1 MRSRN
6 HPGLLLNN
14 NYRHQYYYSIQN
26 HFGIVKLLLEFNIA
40 PCKNQLCCYNEIPVE
55 HQTHPQSK
63 SGWVLNVNKIKVIGE
78 VLRMAKEIK
87 KEKSLEFENPLAHL
101 LQIGSDKGYV
111 TLDDISDIYPKA
123 ENNVDQLEEAFSALL
138 TADIPYV
145 ESEDEAVEL
154 FEDEDE
160 DILENHDKDLF
171 DEDDPLENISTNDT
185 VGLYIKQAGK
195 VPLLTRVEEQN
206 LTSLIDEGRNAQT
219 RLAEEEL
226 TLEQRE
232 NLSTIVDDG
241 WEAFEHLI
249 QANSRLVI
257 SIAKKYVGRGVSFL
271 DLIQEGNIGMMRAA
285 LKFERDRGYKFSTY
299 ATWWIRQAITRA
311 IADQGRTIR
320 VPVHMGDKINKMIRM
335 QHQLKQDLNRDP
347 NQAELAEALNVTP
360 DDVQDMMK
368 HARRPLSLEM
378 PTGKEDDAQLGD
390 FIADTDVTPPD
401 EEATGILLRE
411 HLQEALAELPPR
423 ETKILEMRYGL
434 VDGRTLTLNEVGKKM
449 GVTRERIRQIEAQAL
464 RRLRNPRIQEKL
476 QAYLD

>member
-1 MRSRN
+1 MTK
-6 HPGLLLNN
+6 
-14 NYRHQYYYSIQN
+14 
-26 HFGIVKLLLEFNIA
+26 VKTSVTE
-40 PCKNQLCCYNEIPVE
+40 Q
-55 HQTHPQSK
+55 
-63 SGWVLNVNKIKVIGE
+63 
-78 VLRMAKEIK
+78 
-87 KEKSLEFENPLAHL
+87 SLELENPLAQL
-101 LQIGSDKGYV
+101 LQLGSVKGFV
-111 TLDDISDIYPKA
+111 TLDDISQLYPKA

-145 ESEDEAVEL
+145 ASEDEIEDNL
-154 FEDEDE
+154 EEEEDEEEEEDDE
-160 DILENHDKDLF
+160 IEGYHDTDNDLF
-171 DEDDPLENISTNDT
+171 DDEDPLENISTNDT

-195 VPLLTRVEEQN
+195 VPLLTREEEQN
-206 LTSLIDEGRNAQT
+206 LTSLIDEGRKAQR
-219 RLAEEEL
+219 RLADEDLSQSE
-226 TLEQRE
+226 RD
-232 NLSTIVDDG
+232 NLSEIVNQG

-285 LKFERDRGYKFSTY
+285 LKFERARGYKFSTY

-335 QHQLKQDLNRDP
+335 QHQLKQELNRDP
-347 NQAELAEALNVTP
+347 NPVELAEALNVTP

-378 PTGKEDDAQLGD
+378 PTGKEDDAMLGD
-390 FIADTDVTPPD
+390 FIADTEITPPD
-401 EEATGILLRE
+401 EEATNILLKE
-411 HLQEALAELPPR
+411 HLQEALSELPPR

>member
-1 MRSRN
+1 M
-6 HPGLLLNN
+6 
-14 NYRHQYYYSIQN
+14 
-26 HFGIVKLLLEFNIA
+26 
-40 PCKNQLCCYNEIPVE
+40 
-55 HQTHPQSK
+55 
-63 SGWVLNVNKIKVIGE
+63 
-78 VLRMAKEIK
+78 K
-87 KEKSLEFENPLAHL
+87 KEMLEETTFEGENPLAHL

-111 TLDDISDIYPKA
+111 TLDDIADIYPKA
-123 ENNVDQLEEAFSALL
+123 ENNVEQLEEAFSALL

-145 ESEDEAVEL
+145 ENEEEAQEL
-154 FEDEDE
+154 FAADDVGDLEDPGD
-160 DILENHDKDLF
+160 DLF
-171 DEDDPLENISTNDT
+171 DDEDDPLENISTNDT

-195 VPLLTRVEEQN
+195 VPLLTREEEQN
-206 LTSLIDEGRNAQT
+206 LTKLIDQGRKAQKK
-219 RLAEEEL
+219 LAEDEL

-232 NLSTIVDDG
+232 ELSRTVDEG

-347 NQAELAEALNVTP
+347 NQDELAEALNVSP

-390 FIADTDVTPPD
+390 FIADTDVVPPD

-423 ETKILEMRYGL
+423 ETRILEMRYGL
-434 VDGRTLTLNEVGKKM
+434 IDGRTLTLNEVGKKM

>member
-1 MRSRN
+1 MSN
-6 HPGLLLNN
+6 
-14 NYRHQYYYSIQN
+14 
-26 HFGIVKLLLEFNIA
+26 KNI
-40 PCKNQLCCYNEIPVE
+40 
-55 HQTHPQSK
+55 
-63 SGWVLNVNKIKVIGE
+63 
-78 VLRMAKEIK
+78 KETTI
-87 KEKSLEFENPLAHL
+87 EYENPLAHL

-111 TLDDISDIYPKA
+111 TLDDISEIYPKA

-145 ESEDEAVEL
+145 ESEDEAEEL
-154 FEDEDE
+154 FQDDGEDLDTVGN
-160 DILENHDKDLF
+160 ILF
-171 DEDDPLENISTNDT
+171 DEDDPLENISTSDT

-195 VPLLTRVEEQN
+195 VPLLTREEEQN
-206 LTSLIDEGRNAQT
+206 ITRVIDKGRKVQK

-226 TLEQRE
+226 TLDERE
-232 NLSTIVDDG
+232 ALSEIVDEG
-241 WEAFEHLI
+241 WDAFEHLI

-285 LKFERDRGYKFSTY
+285 LKFERARGYKFSTY

-347 NQAELAEALNVTP
+347 NQEELAEALNVTP
-360 DDVQDMMK
+360 NDVQDMMK

-390 FIADTDVTPPD
+390 FIADADVIPPD

-411 HLQEALAELPPR
+411 DLQDALAELPPR
-423 ETKILEMRYGL
+423 ETRILEMRYGL
-434 VDGRTLTLNEVGKKM
+434 IDGRTLTLNEVGKKM

>member
-1 MRSRN
+1 M
-6 HPGLLLNN
+6 
-14 NYRHQYYYSIQN
+14 
-26 HFGIVKLLLEFNIA
+26 
-40 PCKNQLCCYNEIPVE
+40 
-55 HQTHPQSK
+55 
-63 SGWVLNVNKIKVIGE
+63 
-78 VLRMAKEIK
+78 MKEMI
-87 KEKSLEFENPLAHL
+87 EETTFDGENPLAHL

-111 TLDDISDIYPKA
+111 TLDDIADIYPKA
-123 ENNVDQLEEAFSALL
+123 ENNVEQLEEAFSALL

-145 ESEDEAVEL
+145 ENEEEAQEL
-154 FEDEDE
+154 FATDEGDE
-160 DILENHDKDLF
+160 LGDPEGGLF
-171 DEDDPLENISTNDT
+171 DDEDDPLENISTNDT

-195 VPLLTRVEEQN
+195 VPLLTREEEQN
-206 LTSLIDEGRNAQT
+206 LTKLIDKGRKAQKK
-219 RLAEEEL
+219 LAEDEL

-232 NLSTIVDDG
+232 KLSMTVDEG

-347 NQAELAEALNVTP
+347 NQDELAEALNVSP

-390 FIADTDVTPPD
+390 FIADTDVMPPD

-423 ETKILEMRYGL
+423 ETRILEMRYGL
-434 VDGRTLTLNEVGKKM
+434 IDGRTLTLNEVGKKM

>member
-1 MRSRN
+1 MSN
-6 HPGLLLNN
+6 
-14 NYRHQYYYSIQN
+14 
-26 HFGIVKLLLEFNIA
+26 KNI
-40 PCKNQLCCYNEIPVE
+40 
-55 HQTHPQSK
+55 
-63 SGWVLNVNKIKVIGE
+63 
-78 VLRMAKEIK
+78 KETTI
-87 KEKSLEFENPLAHL
+87 EYENPLAHL

-111 TLDDISDIYPKA
+111 TLDDISEIYPKA

-145 ESEDEAVEL
+145 ESEDEAEEL
-154 FEDEDE
+154 FQDDGEDMDTVGN
-160 DILENHDKDLF
+160 ILF
-171 DEDDPLENISTNDT
+171 DEDDPLENISTSDT

-195 VPLLTRVEEQN
+195 VPLLTREEEQN
-206 LTSLIDEGRNAQT
+206 ITQVIDKGRIAQK

-226 TLEQRE
+226 TLDERE
-232 NLSTIVDDG
+232 ALSEIVDEG
-241 WEAFEHLI
+241 WDAFEHLI

-285 LKFERDRGYKFSTY
+285 LKFERARGYKFSTY

-347 NQAELAEALNVTP
+347 NQDELAEALNVTP
-360 DDVQDMMK
+360 NDIQDMMK

-390 FIADTDVTPPD
+390 FIADADVMPPD

-423 ETKILEMRYGL
+423 ETRILEMRYGL

>member
-1 MRSRN
+1 MTK
-6 HPGLLLNN
+6 
-14 NYRHQYYYSIQN
+14 
-26 HFGIVKLLLEFNIA
+26 VKTSVTEQTLE
-40 PCKNQLCCYNEIPVE
+40 L
-55 HQTHPQSK
+55 
-63 SGWVLNVNKIKVIGE
+63 
-78 VLRMAKEIK
+78 
-87 KEKSLEFENPLAHL
+87 EKPLAQL
-101 LQIGSDKGYV
+101 LQLGSDKGFV
-111 TLDDISDIYPKA
+111 TLDDISQLYPKA

-145 ESEDEAVEL
+145 ASEDEIEDVIEEEDDDE
-154 FEDEDE
+154 EDE
-160 DILENHDKDLF
+160 LERYHETDNDLF
-171 DEDDPLENISTNDT
+171 DDEDPLENISTNDT

-195 VPLLTRVEEQN
+195 VPLLTREEEQN
-206 LTSLIDEGRNAQT
+206 LTSLIDEGRKAQK
-219 RLAEEEL
+219 RLAEDDLSQSE
-226 TLEQRE
+226 RE
-232 NLSTIVDDG
+232 NLSKIVNEG

-335 QHQLKQDLNRDP
+335 QHQLKQELNRDP
-347 NQAELAEALNVTP
+347 NPVELAEALNVTP

-378 PTGKEDDAQLGD
+378 PTGKEDDALLGD
-390 FIADTDVTPPD
+390 FIADTEVTPPD
-401 EEATGILLRE
+401 EEATNILLRE
-411 HLQEALAELPPR
+411 HLQEALSELPPR

>member
-1 MRSRN
+1 MTK
-6 HPGLLLNN
+6 
-14 NYRHQYYYSIQN
+14 
-26 HFGIVKLLLEFNIA
+26 VKTSVTE
-40 PCKNQLCCYNEIPVE
+40 Q
-55 HQTHPQSK
+55 
-63 SGWVLNVNKIKVIGE
+63 
-78 VLRMAKEIK
+78 
-87 KEKSLEFENPLAHL
+87 SLELENPLAQL
-101 LQIGSDKGYV
+101 LQLGSVKGFV
-111 TLDDISDIYPKA
+111 TLDDISQLYPKA

-145 ESEDEAVEL
+145 ASEDEIEDNL
-154 FEDEDE
+154 EEEEDEEEEDDE
-160 DILENHDKDLF
+160 IEGYHDTDNDLF
-171 DEDDPLENISTNDT
+171 DDEDPLENISTNDT

-195 VPLLTRVEEQN
+195 VPLLTREEEQN
-206 LTSLIDEGRNAQT
+206 LTSLIDEGRKAQR
-219 RLAEEEL
+219 RLADEDLSQSE
-226 TLEQRE
+226 RD
-232 NLSTIVDDG
+232 NLSEIVNQG

-285 LKFERDRGYKFSTY
+285 LKFERARGYKFSTY

-335 QHQLKQDLNRDP
+335 QHQLKQELNRDP
-347 NQAELAEALNVTP
+347 NPVELAEALNVTP

-378 PTGKEDDAQLGD
+378 PTGKEDDAMLGD
-390 FIADTDVTPPD
+390 FIADTEITPPD
-401 EEATGILLRE
+401 EEATNILLKE
-411 HLQEALAELPPR
+411 HLQEALSELPPR

>member
-1 MRSRN
+1 MAEQT
-6 HPGLLLNN
+6 LNN
-14 NYRHQYYYSIQN
+14 
-26 HFGIVKLLLEFNIA
+26 EA
-40 PCKNQLCCYNEIPVE
+40 
-55 HQTHPQSK
+55 
-63 SGWVLNVNKIKVIGE
+63 VI
-78 VLRMAKEIK
+78 
-87 KEKSLEFENPLAHL
+87 FENPLAHL
-101 LQIGSDKGYV
+101 LKIGREKGYV
-111 TLDDISDIYPKA
+111 TLDDILEVFPKA

-138 TADIPYV
+138 TASIPYV
-145 ESEDEAVEL
+145 ENEEEADDLMEEDQESDEL
-154 FEDEDE
+154 NGEDSGYFDDED
-160 DILENHDKDLF
+160 
-171 DEDDPLENISTNDT
+171 PLQNISTSDT

-195 VPLLTRVEEQN
+195 VPLLTREEEQE
-206 LTSLIDEGRNAQT
+206 LTELIEEGRKAQKK
-219 RLAEEEL
+219 LASEEL
-226 TLEQRE
+226 TLEER
-232 NLSTIVDDG
+232 NSLSEIVDRG
-241 WEAFEHLI
+241 WAAYEHLI

-347 NQAELAEALNVTP
+347 NQDELAEALNVTP
-360 DDVQDMMK
+360 DDIQDMMK

-390 FIADTDVTPPD
+390 FIPDKEITPPD

-411 HLQEALAELPPR
+411 DLQEALADLPPR

-434 VDGRTLTLNEVGKKM
+434 VDGKTLTLNEVGKKM

-464 RRLRNPRIQEKL
+464 RRLRNPRTQEKL

>member
-1 MRSRN
+1 MDSM
-6 HPGLLLNN
+6 L
-14 NYRHQYYYSIQN
+14 
-26 HFGIVKLLLEFNIA
+26 KE
-40 PCKNQLCCYNEIPVE
+40 
-55 HQTHPQSK
+55 
-63 SGWVLNVNKIKVIGE
+63 SG
-78 VLRMAKEIK
+78 
-87 KEKSLEFENPLAHL
+87 KEKTMELENPLAHL

-111 TLDDISDIYPKA
+111 TLDDISDVFPKA

-145 ESEDEAVEL
+145 ENEEEAEDL
-154 FEDEDE
+154 FEDVADDELEGHEED
-160 DILENHDKDLF
+160 DFF
-171 DEDDPLENISTNDT
+171 DEEDPLQNISTNDT

-195 VPLLTRVEEQN
+195 VPLLTRDEEQK
-206 LTSLIDEGRNAQT
+206 LTSLIDDGRKAQK

-226 TLEQRE
+226 TLEERE
-232 NLSTIVDDG
+232 NLSTIVDEG

-347 NQAELAEALNVTP
+347 NQDELAEALNVTP

-434 VDGRTLTLNEVGKKM
+434 IDGRTLTLNEVGKKM

>member
-1 MRSRN
+1 M
-6 HPGLLLNN
+6 
-14 NYRHQYYYSIQN
+14 
-26 HFGIVKLLLEFNIA
+26 VK
-40 PCKNQLCCYNEIPVE
+40 EIIKE
-55 HQTHPQSK
+55 TA
-63 SGWVLNVNKIKVIGE
+63 KIKEG
-78 VLRMAKEIK
+78 
-87 KEKSLEFENPLAHL
+87 ENPLAYL
-101 LQIGSDKGYV
+101 LQIGRDKGYV
-111 TLDDISDIYPKA
+111 TLDDISAAFPQA

-145 ESEDEAVEL
+145 ESEDEAEEL
-154 FEDEDE
+154 FEEEDEDFDEEEDEEDEDE
-160 DILENHDKDLF
+160 EEEEGEAVDELDGHERDFF

-195 VPLLTRVEEQN
+195 VPLLTKDEEQQ
-206 LTSLIDEGRNAQT
+206 LTSLIDEGRRAQK
-219 RLAEEEL
+219 RLAQEGLTPEE
-226 TLEQRE
+226 RE
-232 NLSTIVDDG
+232 NLSEIVDQG

-347 NQAELAEALNVTP
+347 NADELAEALNVTP

-378 PTGKEDDAQLGD
+378 PTGKEDDAMLGD
-390 FIADTDVTPPD
+390 FIADTDVIPPD

-423 ETKILEMRYGL
+423 ETRILEMRYGL
-434 VDGRTLTLNEVGKKM
+434 IDGKTLTLNEVGKKM

>member
-1 MRSRN
+1 MS
-6 HPGLLLNN
+6 LLL
-14 NYRHQYYYSIQN
+14 
-26 HFGIVKLLLEFNIA
+26 
-40 PCKNQLCCYNEIPVE
+40 
-55 HQTHPQSK
+55 T
-63 SGWVLNVNKIKVIGE
+63 NVGSMME
-78 VLRMAKEIK
+78 EMLKESTF
-87 KEKSLEFENPLAHL
+87 EGENPLAHL

-111 TLDDISDIYPKA
+111 TLDDIADVYPKA
-123 ENNVDQLEEAFSALL
+123 ENNVEQLEEAFSALL

-145 ESEDEAVEL
+145 ENEEEAQEL
-154 FEDEDE
+154 FAVDEDE
-160 DILENHDKDLF
+160 DLGDSDDVLF
-171 DEDDPLENISTNDT
+171 DDDDPLENISTNDT

-195 VPLLTRVEEQN
+195 VPLLTREEEQN
-206 LTSLIDEGRNAQT
+206 LTKLIDKGRKAQK
-219 RLAEEEL
+219 RLAEDEL
-226 TLEQRE
+226 TLKQRE
-232 NLSTIVDDG
+232 EFSRTVDEG
-241 WEAFEHLI
+241 WDAFEHLI

-347 NQAELAEALNVTP
+347 NQDELAEALNVSP

-390 FIADTDVTPPD
+390 FIADTDVMPPD

-423 ETKILEMRYGL
+423 ETRILEMRYGL
-434 VDGRTLTLNEVGKKM
+434 IDGRTLTLNEVGKKM

>member
-1 MRSRN
+1 M
-6 HPGLLLNN
+6 
-14 NYRHQYYYSIQN
+14 
-26 HFGIVKLLLEFNIA
+26 
-40 PCKNQLCCYNEIPVE
+40 NE
-55 HQTHPQSK
+55 
-63 SGWVLNVNKIKVIGE
+63 
-78 VLRMAKEIK
+78 EIK
-87 KEKSLEFENPLAHL
+87 KEQITVFENPLAHL
-101 LQIGSDKGYV
+101 LQIGRDKGYV
-111 TLDDISDIYPKA
+111 TLDDISIIYPKA

-138 TADIPYV
+138 TADIPYL
-145 ESEDEAVEL
+145 ENEEEALEL
-154 FEDEDE
+154 FEDEDLDE
-160 DILENHDKDLF
+160 DEEEEEDEDDELVDHDSDLF
-171 DEDDPLENISTNDT
+171 DEEDPLENISTNDT

-195 VPLLTRVEEQN
+195 VPLLTRDEEQN
-206 LTSLIDEGRNAQT
+206 LTSLIDIGRRAQT

-226 TLEQRE
+226 TLEERE
-232 NLSTIVDDG
+232 NLSEIVDEG

-257 SIAKKYVGRGVSFL
+257 SIAKKYVGRGVAFL

-285 LKFERDRGYKFSTY
+285 LKFERNRGYKFSTY

-347 NQAELAEALNVTP
+347 NQEELADALNVTP

-390 FIADTDVTPPD
+390 FIADTDVIPPD
-401 EEATGILLRE
+401 EEATGIMLRE

-423 ETKILEMRYGL
+423 ETRILEMRYGL
-434 VDGRTLTLNEVGKKM
+434 IDGRTLTLNEVGKKM

>member
-1 MRSRN
+1 MRKK
-6 HPGLLLNN
+6 
-14 NYRHQYYYSIQN
+14 SI
-26 HFGIVKLLLEFNIA
+26 EE
-40 PCKNQLCCYNEIPVE
+40 PTMEYE
-55 HQTHPQSK
+55 T
-63 SGWVLNVNKIKVIGE
+63 
-78 VLRMAKEIK
+78 
-87 KEKSLEFENPLAHL
+87 PLANL

-111 TLDDISDIYPKA
+111 TLDDISEIYPKA

-145 ESEDEAVEL
+145 ESEEEAEELLADDVE
-154 FEDEDE
+154 D
-160 DILENHDKDLF
+160 DLDDVDGGYY
-171 DEDDPLENISTNDT
+171 DEDDPLKNISTSDT

-195 VPLLTRVEEQN
+195 VPLLTREEEQN
-206 LTSLIDEGRNAQT
+206 LTWIIDKGRKAQKI
-219 RLAEEEL
+219 LAEAEL
-226 TLEQRE
+226 TLKERE
-232 NLSTIVDDG
+232 SLSLTVDEG

-347 NQAELAEALNVTP
+347 NQKELAEALNVSP

-390 FIADTDVTPPD
+390 FIADNDVIPPD

-411 HLQEALAELPPR
+411 HLQEVLAELPPR
-423 ETKILEMRYGL
+423 ETRILEMRYGL
-434 VDGRTLTLNEVGKKM
+434 IDGRTLTLNEVGKKM

-464 RRLRNPRIQEKL
+464 RRLRNPRIQDKL

>member
-1 MRSRN
+1 MGFKCR
-6 HPGLLLNN
+6 
-14 NYRHQYYYSIQN
+14 
-26 HFGIVKLLLEFNIA
+26 
-40 PCKNQLCCYNEIPVE
+40 
-55 HQTHPQSK
+55 
-63 SGWVLNVNKIKVIGE
+63 KIKVFGE
-78 VLRMAKEIK
+78 VLRMTKEIK
-87 KEKSLEFENPLAHL
+87 KEKTLEVENPLAHL

-145 ESEDEAVEL
+145 ESEDEAEEL
-154 FEDEDE
+154 TENEDEDALE
-160 DILENHDKDLF
+160 DHDRDIF

-195 VPLLTRVEEQN
+195 VPLLTRDEEQN
-206 LTSLIDEGRNAQT
+206 LTSLIENGRKAQV

-232 NLSTIVDDG
+232 NLSTIVDEG
-241 WEAFEHLI
+241 WKAFEHLI

-347 NQAELAEALNVTP
+347 NQEELAEALNVTP

-390 FIADTDVTPPD
+390 FIADTDITPPD
-401 EEATGILLRE
+401 EEATGIMLRE

>member
-1 MRSRN
+1 MDS
-6 HPGLLLNN
+6 
-14 NYRHQYYYSIQN
+14 
-26 HFGIVKLLLEFNIA
+26 
-40 PCKNQLCCYNEIPVE
+40 
-55 HQTHPQSK
+55 
-63 SGWVLNVNKIKVIGE
+63 
-78 VLRMAKEIK
+78 
-87 KEKSLEFENPLAHL
+87 ENPLAQL
-101 LQIGSDKGYV
+101 LQLGSNKGYV
-111 TLDDISDIYPKA
+111 TLDDISQLYPKA
-123 ENNVDQLEEAFSALL
+123 ENNVEQLEEAFSALL

-145 ESEDEAVEL
+145 ATEEEIEDLLEE
-154 FEDEDE
+154 EDEDE
-160 DILENHDKDLF
+160 IEEELSEFNEHDEDLF
-171 DEDDPLENISTNDT
+171 DEEDPLENISTNDT

-195 VPLLTRVEEQN
+195 VPLLTREEEQN
-206 LTSLIDEGRNAQT
+206 LTSLIDEGRKAQK
-219 RLAEEEL
+219 RLADDEL
-226 TLEQRE
+226 SAVDRE
-232 NLSTIVDDG
+232 RLSEIVDEG

-335 QHQLKQDLNRDP
+335 QHQLKQELNRDP
-347 NQAELAEALNVTP
+347 NPDELAEALNVTP

-378 PTGKEDDAQLGD
+378 PTGKEDDAMLGD
-390 FIADTDVTPPD
+390 FIADTDITPPD
-401 EEATGILLRE
+401 EEATNILLRE
-411 HLQEALAELPPR
+411 HLQEALSELPPR

>member
-1 MRSRN
+1 MTK
-6 HPGLLLNN
+6 
-14 NYRHQYYYSIQN
+14 
-26 HFGIVKLLLEFNIA
+26 VKTSVTE
-40 PCKNQLCCYNEIPVE
+40 
-55 HQTHPQSK
+55 QT
-63 SGWVLNVNKIKVIGE
+63 LD
-78 VLRMAKEIK
+78 
-87 KEKSLEFENPLAHL
+87 FENPLAQL
-101 LQIGSDKGYV
+101 LQLGSDKGFV
-111 TLDDISDIYPKA
+111 TLDDISQLYPKA

-145 ESEDEAVEL
+145 ASEDEIDDGIEEDEDDEE
-154 FEDEDE
+154 EDEDE
-160 DILENHDKDLF
+160 LDGYHDTDNDLF
-171 DEDDPLENISTNDT
+171 DDEDPLENISTNDT

-195 VPLLTRVEEQN
+195 VPLLTREEEQN
-206 LTSLIDEGRNAQT
+206 LTSLIDEGRKAQI
-219 RLAEEEL
+219 RLAEDDLSQSE
-226 TLEQRE
+226 RE
-232 NLSTIVDDG
+232 KLSEIVNEG

-335 QHQLKQDLNRDP
+335 QHQLKQELNRDP
-347 NQAELAEALNVTP
+347 NPVELAEALNVTP

-378 PTGKEDDAQLGD
+378 PTGKEDDALLGD
-390 FIADTDVTPPD
+390 FIADTEITPPD
-401 EEATGILLRE
+401 EEATNILLRE
-411 HLQEALAELPPR
+411 HLQEALSELPPR

>member
-1 MRSRN
+1 MGFKVSK
-6 HPGLLLNN
+6 
-14 NYRHQYYYSIQN
+14 YK
-26 HFGIVKLLLEFNIA
+26 GICE
-40 PCKNQLCCYNEIPVE
+40 VE
-55 HQTHPQSK
+55 SMLK
-63 SGWVLNVNKIKVIGE
+63 ES
-78 VLRMAKEIK
+78 AKEK
-87 KEKSLEFENPLAHL
+87 TMELENPLAHL

-111 TLDDISDIYPKA
+111 TLDDISDVFPKA

-145 ESEDEAVEL
+145 ENEEEAEDLFEEAVE
-154 FEDEDE
+154 DE
-160 DILENHDKDLF
+160 LEGHEVDDFF
-171 DEDDPLENISTNDT
+171 DEEDPLQNISTNDT

-195 VPLLTRVEEQN
+195 VPLLTRDEEQK
-206 LTSLIDEGRNAQT
+206 LTSLIDDGRKAQK

-226 TLEQRE
+226 TLEERE
-232 NLSTIVDDG
+232 NLSAIVDEG

-347 NQAELAEALNVTP
+347 NQDELAEALNVTP

-434 VDGRTLTLNEVGKKM
+434 IDGRTLTLNEVGKKM

>member
-1 MRSRN
+1 MTKEM
-6 HPGLLLNN
+6 L
-14 NYRHQYYYSIQN
+14 
-26 HFGIVKLLLEFNIA
+26 K
-40 PCKNQLCCYNEIPVE
+40 E
-55 HQTHPQSK
+55 HVS
-63 SGWVLNVNKIKVIGE
+63 E
-78 VLRMAKEIK
+78 R
-87 KEKSLEFENPLAHL
+87 ENPLAYL
-101 LQIGSDKGYV
+101 LQIGHDKGYV
-111 TLDDISDIYPKA
+111 TLDDISEIFPKA
-123 ENNVDQLEEAFSALL
+123 EDNVDQLEEAFSALL

-145 ESEDEAVEL
+145 ENEEEAESL
-154 FEDEDE
+154 FEDDLDDGLDELDE
-160 DILENHDKDLF
+160 DYF
-171 DEDDPLENISTNDT
+171 DEDDPLENISTSDT

-195 VPLLTRVEEQN
+195 VPLLTRDEEQN
-206 LTSLIDEGRNAQT
+206 LTNLIDKGRKAQK
-219 RLAEEEL
+219 RLAEEDLSKEKREEL
-226 TLEQRE
+226 SEV
-232 NLSTIVDDG
+232 VDDG

-347 NQAELAEALNVTP
+347 NPDELAEALNVTP
-360 DDVQDMMK
+360 EDVQDMMK

-423 ETKILEMRYGL
+423 ETRILEMRYGL
-434 VDGRTLTLNEVGKKM
+434 IDGRTLTLNEVGKKM

>member
-1 MRSRN
+1 M
-6 HPGLLLNN
+6 
-14 NYRHQYYYSIQN
+14 
-26 HFGIVKLLLEFNIA
+26 
-40 PCKNQLCCYNEIPVE
+40 
-55 HQTHPQSK
+55 
-63 SGWVLNVNKIKVIGE
+63 NKE
-78 VLRMAKEIK
+78 MLKETTF
-87 KEKSLEFENPLAHL
+87 EGENPLAHL

-111 TLDDISDIYPKA
+111 TLDDIADIYPKA
-123 ENNVDQLEEAFSALL
+123 ENNVEQLEEAFSALL
-138 TADIPYV
+138 SADIPYV
-145 ESEDEAVEL
+145 ENEEEAKEL
-154 FEDEDE
+154 FSVDDDDDLRDQVDDFFDDE
-160 DILENHDKDLF
+160 
-171 DEDDPLENISTNDT
+171 DPLENISTNDT

-195 VPLLTRVEEQN
+195 VPLLTREEEQN
-206 LTSLIDEGRNAQT
+206 LTKLIDKGRKAQKK
-219 RLAEEEL
+219 LAEDEL

-232 NLSTIVDDG
+232 ELSRTVDEG
-241 WEAFEHLI
+241 WAAFEHLI

-347 NQAELAEALNVTP
+347 NQDELAEALNVTP

-390 FIADTDVTPPD
+390 FIADTDVIPPD

-423 ETKILEMRYGL
+423 ETRILEMRYGL
-434 VDGRTLTLNEVGKKM
+434 IDGRTLTLNEVGKKM

>member
-1 MRSRN
+1 MTK
-6 HPGLLLNN
+6 
-14 NYRHQYYYSIQN
+14 
-26 HFGIVKLLLEFNIA
+26 VKSSVTE
-40 PCKNQLCCYNEIPVE
+40 Q
-55 HQTHPQSK
+55 
-63 SGWVLNVNKIKVIGE
+63 
-78 VLRMAKEIK
+78 
-87 KEKSLEFENPLAHL
+87 SLELENPIAQL
-101 LQIGSDKGYV
+101 LQLGSNKGFV
-111 TLDDISDIYPKA
+111 TLDDISQLYPKA

-145 ESEDEAVEL
+145 ASADEIEDHL
-154 FEDEDE
+154 EDEDE
-160 DILENHDKDLF
+160 EDEEDELEGYHETDHDLF
-171 DEDDPLENISTNDT
+171 VDEDPLENISTNDT

-195 VPLLTRVEEQN
+195 VPLLTREEEQN
-206 LTSLIDEGRNAQT
+206 LTSLIDEGRKAQK
-219 RLAEEEL
+219 RLADDGLSQSE
-226 TLEQRE
+226 RE
-232 NLSTIVDDG
+232 NLSEIVNQG

-335 QHQLKQDLNRDP
+335 QHQLKQELNRDP
-347 NQAELAEALNVTP
+347 NPVELAEALNVTP

-378 PTGKEDDAQLGD
+378 PTGKEDDALLGD
-390 FIADTDVTPPD
+390 FIADTEITPPD
-401 EEATGILLRE
+401 EEATNILLRE
-411 HLQEALAELPPR
+411 HLQEALSELPPR

>member
-1 MRSRN
+1 MGFNSPFNWTTIR
-6 HPGLLLNN
+6 
-14 NYRHQYYYSIQN
+14 
-26 HFGIVKLLLEFNIA
+26 EFNSMTEKA
-40 PCKNQLCCYNEIPVE
+40 
-55 HQTHPQSK
+55 
-63 SGWVLNVNKIKVIGE
+63 LNHEALK
-78 VLRMAKEIK
+78 L
-87 KEKSLEFENPLAHL
+87 ENPLAYL
-101 LQIGSDKGYV
+101 LKIGREKGYV
-111 TLDDISDIYPKA
+111 TLDDILEVFPKA

-138 TADIPYV
+138 TASIPYV
-145 ESEDEAVEL
+145 ENEEEADDLLEEDQEGDDVNGEDSGY
-154 FEDEDE
+154 FDDED
-160 DILENHDKDLF
+160 
-171 DEDDPLENISTNDT
+171 PLQNISTSDT

-195 VPLLTRVEEQN
+195 VPLLTREEEQD
-206 LTSLIDEGRNAQT
+206 LTELIEEGRKAQKK
-219 RLAEEEL
+219 LASDEL
-226 TLEQRE
+226 TLDER
-232 NLSTIVDDG
+232 NALSEIVDRG
-241 WEAFEHLI
+241 WAAYEHLI

-347 NQAELAEALNVTP
+347 KQHELAEALNVTP

-390 FIADTDVTPPD
+390 FIPDKEITPPD

-411 HLQEALAELPPR
+411 HLQEALSELPPR

-434 VDGRTLTLNEVGKKM
+434 VDGKTLTLNEVGKKM

>member
-1 MRSRN
+1 MKEEMT
-6 HPGLLLNN
+6 
-14 NYRHQYYYSIQN
+14 
-26 HFGIVKLLLEFNIA
+26 IV
-40 PCKNQLCCYNEIPVE
+40 QV
-55 HQTHPQSK
+55 S
-63 SGWVLNVNKIKVIGE
+63 E
-78 VLRMAKEIK
+78 V
-87 KEKSLEFENPLAHL
+87 ENPLAQL
-101 LQIGSDKGYV
+101 LKIGRDKGYV
-111 TLDDISDIYPKA
+111 TLDDISEIYPKA

-145 ESEDEAVEL
+145 ESEDEAEEL
-154 FEDEDE
+154 FEEE
-160 DILENHDKDLF
+160 IEEELENHDSDLF
-171 DEDDPLENISTNDT
+171 DDEDPLENISTNDT

-195 VPLLTRVEEQN
+195 VPLLTRDEEQN
-206 LTSLIDEGRNAQT
+206 LTSLIDKGRKAQV

-226 TLEQRE
+226 TLDERVS
-232 NLSTIVDDG
+232 LSAIVDRG

-335 QHQLKQDLNRDP
+335 QHQLKQDLNREP
-347 NQAELAEALNVTP
+347 NEDELAEALNVTP

-390 FIADTDVTPPD
+390 FIADADVMPPD
-401 EEATGILLRE
+401 EEATGILLQGASSRS
-411 HLQEALAELPPR
+411 
-423 ETKILEMRYGL
+423 TG
-434 VDGRTLTLNEVGKKM
+434 
-449 GVTRERIRQIEAQAL
+449 
-464 RRLRNPRIQEKL
+464 
-476 QAYLD
+476 

>member
-1 MRSRN
+1 MGFKC
-6 HPGLLLNN
+6 H
-14 NYRHQYYYSIQN
+14 
-26 HFGIVKLLLEFNIA
+26 
-40 PCKNQLCCYNEIPVE
+40 
-55 HQTHPQSK
+55 
-63 SGWVLNVNKIKVIGE
+63 KIKVSGE
-78 VLRMAKEIK
+78 VLRMTKEIN
-87 KEKSLEFENPLAHL
+87 KEKPLEFENPLAHL

-145 ESEDEAVEL
+145 ESEDEAEEL
-154 FEDEDE
+154 TENEDEDTLG
-160 DILENHDKDLF
+160 DHDRDLF

-195 VPLLTRVEEQN
+195 VPLLTRDEEQK
-206 LTSLIDEGRNAQT
+206 LTSLIENGRKAQVS
-219 RLAEEEL
+219 LAEEEL

-232 NLSTIVDDG
+232 NLSTIVDEG
-241 WEAFEHLI
+241 WGAFEHLI

-347 NQAELAEALNVTP
+347 NQDELAEALNVTP

-390 FIADTDVTPPD
+390 FIADTDNTPPD
-401 EEATGILLRE
+401 EEATGIMLRE

>member
-1 MRSRN
+1 MGFQCVTTDR
-6 HPGLLLNN
+6 
-14 NYRHQYYYSIQN
+14 
-26 HFGIVKLLLEFNIA
+26 
-40 PCKNQLCCYNEIPVE
+40 
-55 HQTHPQSK
+55 
-63 SGWVLNVNKIKVIGE
+63 VLVVVMNKIKTSTPERIVD
-78 VLRMAKEIK
+78 
-87 KEKSLEFENPLAHL
+87 SENPLAQL
-101 LQIGSDKGYV
+101 LQLGSDKGYV
-111 TLDDISDIYPKA
+111 TLDDISHLYPKA

-145 ESEDEAVEL
+145 ASEQDIEDLLEEEEEVEVEDEHEL
-154 FEDEDE
+154 NEFGEHDE
-160 DILENHDKDLF
+160 DLF
-171 DEDDPLENISTNDT
+171 DEEDPLENISTNDT

-195 VPLLTRVEEQN
+195 VPLLTREEEQK
-206 LTSLIDEGRNAQT
+206 LTSLIDEGRKAQK
-219 RLAEEEL
+219 RLADDDLSPIE
-226 TLEQRE
+226 RE
-232 NLSTIVDDG
+232 RLSEIVDEG

-335 QHQLKQDLNRDP
+335 QHQLKQELNRDP
-347 NQAELAEALNVTP
+347 NPDELAEALNVTP

-378 PTGKEDDAQLGD
+378 PTGKEDDAMLGD
-390 FIADTDVTPPD
+390 FIADTDITPPD
-401 EEATGILLRE
+401 EEATNILLRE
-411 HLQEALAELPPR
+411 HLQEALSELPPR

>member
-1 MRSRN
+1 MSKVKTITN
-6 HPGLLLNN
+6 DHPLA
-14 NYRHQYYYSIQN
+14 
-26 HFGIVKLLLEFNIA
+26 V
-40 PCKNQLCCYNEIPVE
+40 
-55 HQTHPQSK
+55 
-63 SGWVLNVNKIKVIGE
+63 
-78 VLRMAKEIK
+78 
-87 KEKSLEFENPLAHL
+87 ENPLARL
-101 LQIGSDKGYV
+101 LQIGRDKGYV
-111 TLDDISDIYPKA
+111 TLDDIADIYPKA

-145 ESEDEAVEL
+145 ESKEEVEEL
-154 FEDEDE
+154 FEEEEEDDLDDLDELE
-160 DILENHDKDLF
+160 DHTDRLF
-171 DEDDPLENISTNDT
+171 DEIDPLENISTNDT

-195 VPLLTRVEEQN
+195 VPLLTRDEEQK
-206 LTSLIDEGRNAQT
+206 LTSLIDQGRKAQN

-226 TLEQRE
+226 TLEERE
-232 NLSTIVDDG
+232 NLSVIVDEG

-347 NQAELAEALNVTP
+347 NPDELAEALNVTP

-390 FIADTDVTPPD
+390 FIADTEVIPPD
-401 EEATGILLRE
+401 EEATSILLKE

>member
-1 MRSRN
+1 M
-6 HPGLLLNN
+6 GNN
-14 NYRHQYYYSIQN
+14 N
-26 HFGIVKLLLEFNIA
+26 
-40 PCKNQLCCYNEIPVE
+40 
-55 HQTHPQSK
+55 
-63 SGWVLNVNKIKVIGE
+63 
-78 VLRMAKEIK
+78 KEQATS
-87 KEKSLEFENPLAHL
+87 EYESPLAHL
-101 LQIGSDKGYV
+101 LQIGSNKGYV
-111 TLDDISDIYPKA
+111 TLDDISEIYPKA

-145 ESEDEAVEL
+145 ESEEEAE
-154 FEDEDE
+154 E
-160 DILENHDKDLF
+160 LF
-171 DEDDPLENISTNDT
+171 DENDEDVLDIVPDNFFDDDDPLENISISDT

-195 VPLLTRVEEQN
+195 VPLLTREEEQN
-206 LTSLIDEGRNAQT
+206 LTELIDNGRTAQK
-219 RLAEEEL
+219 RLAEEEI
-226 TLEQRE
+226 TLKQRE
-232 NLSTIVDDG
+232 KLSESVDEG

-347 NQAELAEALNVTP
+347 NPNELAEALNVTP

-390 FIADTDVTPPD
+390 FIADTDVIPPD

-411 HLQEALAELPPR
+411 HLQEALSELPPR
-423 ETKILEMRYGL
+423 ETRILEMRYGL
-434 VDGRTLTLNEVGKKM
+434 IDGRTLTLNEVGKKM

>member
-1 MRSRN
+1 MTK
-6 HPGLLLNN
+6 
-14 NYRHQYYYSIQN
+14 
-26 HFGIVKLLLEFNIA
+26 VKTSVTEQTLE
-40 PCKNQLCCYNEIPVE
+40 L
-55 HQTHPQSK
+55 
-63 SGWVLNVNKIKVIGE
+63 
-78 VLRMAKEIK
+78 
-87 KEKSLEFENPLAHL
+87 EKPLAQL
-101 LQIGSDKGYV
+101 LQLGSDKGFV
-111 TLDDISDIYPKA
+111 TLDDISQLYPKA

-145 ESEDEAVEL
+145 ASEDEIEEVIEEE
-154 FEDEDE
+154 EDEEEDE
-160 DILENHDKDLF
+160 LERYHETDNDLF
-171 DEDDPLENISTNDT
+171 DDEDPLENISTNDT

-195 VPLLTRVEEQN
+195 VPLLTREEEQN
-206 LTSLIDEGRNAQT
+206 LTSLIDEGRKAQK
-219 RLAEEEL
+219 RLAEDDLSQSE
-226 TLEQRE
+226 RE
-232 NLSTIVDDG
+232 NLSKIVNEG

-335 QHQLKQDLNRDP
+335 QHQLKQELNRDP
-347 NQAELAEALNVTP
+347 NPVELAEALNVTP

-378 PTGKEDDAQLGD
+378 PTGKEDDALLGD
-390 FIADTDVTPPD
+390 FIADTEITPPD
-401 EEATGILLRE
+401 EEATNILLRE
-411 HLQEALAELPPR
+411 HLQEALSELPPR

>member
-1 MRSRN
+1 MTK
-6 HPGLLLNN
+6 
-14 NYRHQYYYSIQN
+14 
-26 HFGIVKLLLEFNIA
+26 VKTSVTEQTLE
-40 PCKNQLCCYNEIPVE
+40 L
-55 HQTHPQSK
+55 
-63 SGWVLNVNKIKVIGE
+63 
-78 VLRMAKEIK
+78 
-87 KEKSLEFENPLAHL
+87 EKPLAQL
-101 LQIGSDKGYV
+101 LQLGSDKGFV
-111 TLDDISDIYPKA
+111 TLDDISQLYPKA

-145 ESEDEAVEL
+145 ASEDEIEDVIEEEEEE
-154 FEDEDE
+154 EDEEDE
-160 DILENHDKDLF
+160 LERYHETDNDLF
-171 DEDDPLENISTNDT
+171 DDEDPLENISTNDT

-195 VPLLTRVEEQN
+195 VPLLTREEEQN
-206 LTSLIDEGRNAQT
+206 LTSLIDEGRKAQK
-219 RLAEEEL
+219 RLAEDDLSQSE
-226 TLEQRE
+226 RE
-232 NLSTIVDDG
+232 NLSKIVNEG

-335 QHQLKQDLNRDP
+335 QHQLKQELNRDP
-347 NQAELAEALNVTP
+347 NPVELAEALNVTP

-378 PTGKEDDAQLGD
+378 PTGKEDDALLGD
-390 FIADTDVTPPD
+390 FIADTEVTPPD
-401 EEATGILLRE
+401 EEATNILLRE
-411 HLQEALAELPPR
+411 HLQEALSELPPR

>member
-1 MRSRN
+1 M
-6 HPGLLLNN
+6 
-14 NYRHQYYYSIQN
+14 
-26 HFGIVKLLLEFNIA
+26 
-40 PCKNQLCCYNEIPVE
+40 
-55 HQTHPQSK
+55 T
-63 SGWVLNVNKIKVIGE
+63 
-78 VLRMAKEIK
+78 KEIK
-87 KEKSLEFENPLAHL
+87 KEEISEFENPLAHL
-101 LQIGSDKGYV
+101 LQIGRDKGYV
-111 TLDDISDIYPKA
+111 TLDDIADIYPKA

-145 ESEDEAVEL
+145 ESENEGEDL

-160 DILENHDKDLF
+160 DQDQDEDEIENHDRDLF

-195 VPLLTRVEEQN
+195 VPLLTRDEEQK
-206 LTSLIDEGRNAQT
+206 LTSLIDVGRKAQT

-226 TLEQRE
+226 TLEERE
-232 NLSTIVDDG
+232 NLSKVVDEG

-347 NQAELAEALNVTP
+347 NQDELAEALNVTP
-360 DDVQDMMK
+360 DDIQDMMK

-390 FIADTDVTPPD
+390 FIADTEVTPPD

-411 HLQEALAELPPR
+411 DLQKALAELPPR

-434 VDGRTLTLNEVGKKM
+434 IDGRTLTLNEVGKKM

>member
-1 MRSRN
+1 VYKR
-6 HPGLLLNN
+6 
-14 NYRHQYYYSIQN
+14 Q
-26 HFGIVKLLLEFNIA
+26 
-40 PCKNQLCCYNEIPVE
+40 
-55 HQTHPQSK
+55 
-63 SGWVLNVNKIKVIGE
+63 
-78 VLRMAKEIK
+78 
-87 KEKSLEFENPLAHL
+87 
-101 LQIGSDKGYV
+101 
-111 TLDDISDIYPKA
+111 
-123 ENNVDQLEEAFSALL
+123 
-138 TADIPYV
+138 DIPYV
-145 ESEDEAVEL
+145 ENEEEAEEL
-154 FEDEDE
+154 FANDVED
-160 DILENHDKDLF
+160 DLDNVGVGYF
-171 DEDDPLENISTNDT
+171 DDDDPLENISTSDT

-195 VPLLTRVEEQN
+195 VPLLTREEEQN
-206 LTSLIDEGRNAQT
+206 LTWLIDKGRKAQKI
-219 RLAEEEL
+219 LAEDEITLKERESLSL
-226 TLEQRE
+226 T
-232 NLSTIVDDG
+232 VDQG

-335 QHQLKQDLNRDP
+335 QHQLKQDFNRDP
-347 NQAELAEALNVTP
+347 NQEELAEALNVTP

-390 FIADTDVTPPD
+390 FIADNDAIPPD

-423 ETKILEMRYGL
+423 ETRILEMRYGL
-434 VDGRTLTLNEVGKKM
+434 IDGRTLTLNEVGKKM

-476 QAYLD
+476 HAYLD